1 MQALGLIRTGQW
13 VVTAKKRFFIDV
25 KIRPAGDVPLPA
37 QL

>member
-1 MQALGLIRTGQW
+1 MQALGLIRTGP
-13 VVTAKKRFFIDV
+13 VGRYSEKEIFYHV